1 MSVGRILKPD
11 RRAAT
16 DTVPAKAEAVTPRRT
31 LKRDS
36 LGTVEVRSVGGTAVV
51 VRDTR
56 AAGRWVRFLAARLAR
71 REAEALAVL
80 DGLAEIPRLIDC
92 NGRTLRRTWLP
103 GLTMHRGQAPSELYF
118 RRAQKLLFRMHRRGV
133 AHNDLAKEA
142 NWICMPGERPA
153 IVDFQLAIVSTRR
166 GRWFRLL
173 AREDL
178 RHLLKHK
185 RRYRPDA
192 LTARQRALLARP
204 SLAARLWRLLFK
216 PPYHF
221 VTRRILGWPERD
233 GAEERQLG

>member
-1 MSVGRILKPD
+1 MAARRI
-11 RRAAT
+11 
-16 DTVPAKAEAVTPRRT
+16 

-36 LGTVEVRSVGGTAVV
+36 LGTVGLGVDGGIAVV

-56 AAGRWVRFLAARLAR
+56 SAHGWRRWLAESLAR
-71 REAEALAVL
+71 REAAALAAL
-80 DGLAEIPRLIDC
+80 DGQAGTPRLVGFD
-92 NGRTLRRTWLP
+92 GHALRRTWLP
-103 GLTMHRGQAPSELYF
+103 GVPMHVGQPVTRRYY
-118 RRAQKLLFRMHRRGV
+118 RRAQRLLFRMHRCGV

-153 IVDFQLAIVSTRR
+153 VVDFQLAVVSARR

-185 RRYRPDA
+185 RHYLPDA
-192 LTARQRALLARP
+192 LTRRQRELLARP
-204 SLAARLWRLLFK
+204 SLMARLWRMLFK
-216 PPYHF
+216 PLYHF
-221 VTRRILGWPERD
+221 VTRRVLGWPERD

>member
-1 MSVGRILKPD
+1 MAD
-11 RRAAT
+11 RRI
-16 DTVPAKAEAVTPRRT
+16 

-36 LGTVEVRSVGGTAVV
+36 LGTVGLGDEGGAAVV

-56 AAGRWVRFLAARLAR
+56 CARRWVRWLANSLAR
-71 REAEALAVL
+71 REAAALAAL
-80 DGLAEIPRLIDC
+80 DGHAGTPRLLGFD
-92 NGRTLRRTWLP
+92 GHALRRTWLP
-103 GLTMHRGQAPSELYF
+103 GVAMHVGQPVTRQYF
-118 RRAQKLLFRMHRRGV
+118 RRARRLLFRMHRSGV

-153 IVDFQLAIVSTRR
+153 IVDFQLAVVSPRR

-185 RRYRPDA
+185 RHYLPDE
-192 LTARQRALLARP
+192 LTRRERALLARP
-204 SLAARLWRLLFK
+204 SLMARLWRMLFK

-221 VTRRILGWPERD
+221 VTRRLLGWPERD

>member
-1 MSVGRILKPD
+1 MSVGRI
-11 RRAAT
+11 
-16 DTVPAKAEAVTPRRT
+16 

-36 LGTVEVRSVGGTAVV
+36 LGTVHVGSDGSATVV
-51 VRDTR
+51 IRDTR
-56 AAGRWVRFLAARLAR
+56 PAGRWMRFLAARLAR
-71 REAEALAVL
+71 READALAVL
-80 DGLAEIPRLIDC
+80 DGLAGTPRLIGFD
-92 NGRTLRRTWLP
+92 GRTLSRTWLP
-103 GLTMHRGQAPSELYF
+103 GLPMHHAEPPSRHYF
-118 RRAQKLLFRMHRRGV
+118 RRAQTLLFRMHRCGV

-142 NWICMPGERPA
+142 NWIRMPDDRPG
-153 IVDFQLAIVSTRR
+153 IVDYQLAVVSRKR

-185 RRYRPDA
+185 RHYLPEA

-204 SLAARLWRLLFK
+204 SLAARLWRLLVK

-221 VTRRILGWPERD
+221 VTRRILGWSERE